1 MNMKL
6 RFIGWVL
13 FVVVLLSGT
22 GASANSGLITSF
34 SPAGVDESVA
44 NNVTFRVVFAEPMV
58 SQEETGQAIPVEDFP
73 FSVMPPIQ
81 AEGRW
86 LDQSTFSASLL
97 APLNMATLYSASTRE
112 GLRTLGNR
120 VVRPETFSFRTA
132 APALES
138 ARATAMS
145 GRGRRREINV
155 RLDFNM
161 PVFPSRLR
169 GFLTIHDAAGRQLEY
184 RLSGGVSSSINAT
197 VIANDLPGEL
207 HIRIASGFTGST
219 GNLALEQD
227 EEWGLIV
234 ESVFGITGL
243 RGDQNRNII
252 VYTSF
257 NVDIDA
263 AASFISVE
271 PSVPFTVQRWSDG
284 AFFIRGD
291 FNPRERFVFTFR
303 RGLPSAQRGL
313 TLGEEHTQAVIMPD
327 LRPSINFVSPGMY
340 LSPIGGGRIPVELVN
355 LHRMNLNLWR
365 LHENNI
371 PYVMRGRFTHFQ
383 RDLAR
388 RVFSREFDLSLPL
401 NERVRRSIS
410 LEDLLSQDE
419 HAASIDRGLFLLTL
433 ANPDDGWWNEAAQ
446 VVNLSDMGV
455 VVRLWEDGILVWVN
469 TLSGLEPVEDARV
482 RLYSHANQLLAEG
495 ETGRDGV
502 WHLQRSEIWEQ
513 REDLAPHFVTV
524 SNGHDVTF
532 VQLTQGLLSR
542 EVFDTSGR
550 PWLTSGYDA
559 AIFSARG
566 IYRTGETAPF
576 KAIVRSFDLSTPP
589 PFPVLFVV
597 RDPLGRTVRRSTVL
611 LNEEGGAQFDFDI
624 PNGALTGT
632 WTCSLFIPGNEN
644 SPIGTM
650 TFHVE
655 DFAPPRIEV
664 DLLTEIEKITP
675 DSENI
680 FDVSAMYLFGV
691 EGAGLKWEAS
701 WRAREG
707 LFRPQNP
714 RWASYTFRD
723 EARNFA
729 AATGEITSDRHLD
742 GYGRDW
748 LLFIVP
754 DDWGNTILDV
764 TITARVMEEGG
775 RWVSDSITLPYY
787 PSQFILGLAA
797 PEGELAVGTD
807 LTFRVASLAPNEEL
821 VGINLNAALYRVRW
835 NHNLVT
841 VDGHTRWQSSEEMIR
856 VESKNLTTENG
867 AGNVTFRPERWG
879 TYIVRVS
886 DRDNSTSASIRF
898 NAFSVGHA
906 DRGSQLL
913 DRVEIETDK
922 ESYNVGDVAQITLR
936 APFEGLALFNVE
948 AFGLID
954 RRIVKIEGPETVIE
968 VPITEQMIPNAW
980 AAAWL
985 IRPVVEDGAWST
997 HRAVGIK
1004 RINVDTSAS
1013 RLNVRLDAP
1022 ENTEPAT
1029 RLPVTL
1035 TLTDNQGQPVSGKI
1049 ALALVDDG
1057 VLGLTG
1063 FQTPDLLGHFLAPRR
1078 MNSNGF
1084 DIYDQLMPLE
1094 SRHTELLHPAG
1105 GSLMEAFAAASD
1117 GHRFNILSTFEGA
1130 ISTDENGVAEIELD
1144 LPEFSG
1150 RGRIFA
1156 VAYSGNRYGMAARM
1170 IQIARD
1176 IIVEADLPRFAAPGD
1191 VFTVPVTVFNSSS
1204 NAKDVFIDLSAT
1216 EEMVFVGAYND
1227 IEASSMAA
1235 SIPANSSHRFDVTIR
1250 AVTSGVAVYTIKT
1263 SWTESGS
1270 KDGEVT
1276 YFEQEI
1282 ELPIRSPYP
1291 VVTISGSGFF
1301 ESGETTIDINKDLFA
1316 GAGNINISG
1325 RLLLADTPLVNITS
1339 AANFL
1344 ANFPH
1349 GSLEHVVSTAWPF
1362 LVLPDAI
1369 YQIDPLLINSSAV
1382 RMKTDTALVR
1392 IQSMQLYDGSFT
1404 RWHGSAHPTAWG
1416 SVHATHF
1423 LVEARRAGV
1432 EFPEEMLRGALSWLR
1447 QFLASIPGGNV
1458 TEFRVR
1464 DDFTTKAYAV
1474 YVLVLNGERPL
1485 GWIHHLRENRQY
1497 MWPSGRIWLAGAEA
1511 LLAGQAGP
1519 LRALGTFEWG
1529 GTPEAA
1535 HETLES
1541 DVRNA
1546 AQLLSIWTEIEP
1558 RSIEA
1563 IGLVQ
1568 MLLDSGRQNNW
1579 FSTQEN
1585 SAVAM
1590 ALGRFM
1596 LRAGYEKGELEGIL
1610 SCAEGKEIL
1619 SFRSGESSEKHSIA
1633 VEALPCSSLVLR
1645 VTGTGTGYYIW
1656 SVMGPPVSAPA
1667 PGSSGLNVTALL
1679 EDINGVQLLDQI
1691 PHSARVFVTLT
1702 IDPALPVRD
1711 VAVSYLLPAGMEID
1725 NPQLISDG
1733 EELDLSGVR
1742 YDIRDDR
1749 LIIFIDNLNSA
1760 TEYRFVMR
1768 AVTRGTFV
1776 VPPLAAEAM
1785 YNSGVYFVGEA
1796 GGRVV
1801 IE

>member
-1 MNMKL
+1 MNRKL

-13 FVVVLLSGT
+13 FVVILLSGT
-22 GASANSGLITSF
+22 VASANSGLITSF
-34 SPAGVDESVA
+34 SPAGLGESVA

-58 SQEETGQAIPVEDFP
+58 SQEEIDRVLPVEEFP
-73 FSVMPPIQ
+73 FNVMPQIQ

-97 APLNMATLYSASTRE
+97 APLDMATLYSASTRE
-112 GLRTLGNR
+112 GLRTLGGR
-120 VVRPETFSFRTA
+120 IVSTEIFSFRTA

-138 ARATAMS
+138 ARATATGD
-145 GRGRRREINV
+145 GRRNRREINV

-169 GFLTIHDAAGRQLEY
+169 GFLTISDSAGRQLEY
-184 RLSGGVSSSINAT
+184 RLSGGVSASVNAT
-197 VIANDLPGEL
+197 VTAGDFQDGEL
-207 HIRIASGFTGST
+207 NVRIAAGFTGNT
-219 GNLALEQD
+219 GNLAMEQD
-227 EEWGLIV
+227 ETKRLSV
-234 ESVFGITGL
+234 ESVLNITGL
-243 RGDQNRNII
+243 RADRNGNII
-252 VYTSF
+252 GYTSF
-257 NVDIDA
+257 NIDLDS

-271 PSVPFTVQRWSDG
+271 PNVPFTLQRWFDG
-284 AFFIRGD
+284 AFFIRGN

-303 RGLPSAQRGL
+303 RGLPSSQRGL
-313 TLGEEHTQAVIMPD
+313 VLEEEHTQAVIMPD
-327 LRPSINFVSPGMY
+327 LEPSIRFVSQGMY

-355 LHRMNLNLWR
+355 LNRLNLNLWR

-371 PYVMRGRFTHFQ
+371 PYVMRGRFSRFQ

-388 RVFSREFDLSLPL
+388 RVLSREFDLSLPL

-410 LEDLLSQDE
+410 LEGLLNRNNDDSP
-419 HAASIDRGLFLLTL
+419 IDRGLFLLTL
-433 ANPDDGWWNEAAQ
+433 SNPDDRWWNEASQ

-455 VVRLWEDGILVWVN
+455 VVRLWEDGLLVWVN
-469 TLSGLEPVEDARV
+469 TLSGLEPVEGAHV

-495 ETGRDGV
+495 GTGRDGI

-524 SNGHDVTF
+524 SKGHDVTF
-532 VQLTQGLLSR
+532 VQLTHGLLSR

-559 AIFSARG
+559 VVFSARG
-566 IYRTGETAPF
+566 IYRTGENAPF
-576 KAIVRSFDLSTPP
+576 KAVVRAFDLSTPP

-611 LNEEGGAQFDFDI
+611 LSEEGGALFDFDI
-624 PNGALTGT
+624 PGSALTGT
-632 WTCSLFIPGNEN
+632 WTCSLFIPGDEN
-644 SPIGTM
+644 NPIGT
-650 TFHVE
+650 TSFQVE

-664 DLLTEIEKITP
+664 SLSTDIEKITP
-675 DSENI
+675 DSENV

-707 LFRPQNP
+707 LFRPRNP

-723 EARNFA
+723 ETRSFT
-729 AATGEITSDRHLD
+729 AATGEITSDRHLS
-742 GYGRDW
+742 GYGRDR
-748 LLFIVP
+748 LLFLAP
-754 DDWGNTILDV
+754 NEWRNTILDV
-764 TITARVMEEGG
+764 TITARVMEDGG
-775 RWVSDSITLPYY
+775 RWVSDSLTLPYF
-787 PSQFILGLAA
+787 PSRFVLGLAA
-797 PEGELAVGTD
+797 PEGELAVGRE
-807 LTFRVASLAPNEEL
+807 LTFRIASLTPNEEPVSIDL
-821 VGINLNAALYRVRW
+821 DAGLYRVTW

-856 VESKNLTTENG
+856 VETKNLTTEDG
-867 AGNVTFRPERWG
+867 SGSVTFRPERWG

-886 DRDNSTSASIRF
+886 DRENNASASIRF

-906 DRGSQLL
+906 DRGSQLI
-913 DRVEIETDK
+913 DRVEIEADK

-936 APFEGLALFNVE
+936 APFEGLLLFNVE
-948 AFGLID
+948 AFGLLD
-954 RRIVKIEGPETVIE
+954 RRIIKIEGPETVIE

-997 HRAVGIK
+997 HRAAGIK

-1035 TLTDNQGQPVSGKI
+1035 TLTDRQGQPVRGEI

-1063 FQTPDLLGHFLAPRR
+1063 FRTPDLLGHFLAPRR

-1105 GSLMEAFAAASD
+1105 GSLMEAFAAASG
-1117 GHRFNILSTFEGA
+1117 GHRFNILSIFEGM
-1130 ISTDENGVAEIELD
+1130 ISTDGNGIAKIELD

-1156 VAYSGNRYGMAARM
+1156 VAYSGNRYGMAERT

-1191 VFTVPVTVFNSSS
+1191 VFTVPVTVFNSSGD
-1204 NAKDVFIDLSAT
+1204 ARDVSIELSVT
-1216 EEMVFVGAYND
+1216 EELSFDGFEGNGRNVMTAT
-1227 IEASSMAA
+1227 IA
-1235 SIPANSSHRFDVTIR
+1235 ANSSHRFDVTIS
-1250 AVTSGVAVYTIKT
+1250 ALSTGVAVYTVKA
-1263 SWTESGS
+1263 SWNEN
-1270 KDGEVT
+1270 GEEKS
-1276 YFEQEI
+1276 FEQEI

-1301 ESGETTIDINKDLFA
+1301 ESGETAINVDKSLFTD
-1316 GAGNINISG
+1316 NVSG

-1339 AANFL
+1339 AVTFL

-1349 GSLEHVVSTAWPF
+1349 GGLEHVVSTAWPF
-1362 LVLPDAI
+1362 LVLPEAI
-1369 YQIDPLLINSSAV
+1369 SQIDPLLINSDAV
-1382 RMKTDTALVR
+1382 RMKTETALVR
-1392 IQSMQLYDGSFT
+1392 IQSMQLYDGSFA
-1404 RWHGSAHPTAWG
+1404 RWQGNTHSTAWG

-1432 EFPEEMLRGALSWLR
+1432 EFPEEMLRGALNWLR
-1447 QFLASIPGGNV
+1447 QFLASIPGGDV
-1458 TEFRVR
+1458 TELRMR

-1485 GWIHHLRENRQY
+1485 GWIHHLRENQQY

-1511 LLAGQAGP
+1511 LLAGQAAP
-1519 LRALGTFEWG
+1519 LRALGAFEWG
-1529 GTPEAA
+1529 RTPEAA
-1535 HETLES
+1535 RETLES

-1579 FSTQEN
+1579 FGTQEN

-1596 LRAGYEKGELEGIL
+1596 LRAGYEQGELEGIL
-1610 SCAEGKEIL
+1610 SCPEGEEIL
-1619 SFRSGESSEKHSIA
+1619 SFRSGESSEKHSIG
-1633 VEALPCSSLVLR
+1633 VEALPSSSLVLR
-1645 VTGTGTGYYIW
+1645 VTGTGTGYYVW
-1656 SVMGPPVSAPA
+1656 NVMGSPISAPE
-1667 PGSSGLNVTALL
+1667 PGSSGLRVDSLWLDA
-1679 EDINGVQLLDQI
+1679 NGVQLDLEHI
-1691 PHSARVFVTLT
+1691 THGTRVFVTLT

-1711 VAVSYLLPAGMEID
+1711 VALSYLLPAGMEIE
-1725 NPQLISDG
+1725 NPQLINDG
-1733 EELDLSGVR
+1733 DELDLSGVR

-1749 LIIFIDNLNSA
+1749 LIIFIDNLNWA
-1760 TEYRFVMR
+1760 TEYRFSMR

-1785 YNSGVYFVGEA
+1785 YNSGVYFIGEA